1 MFGERVKSSQI
12 SSPMSSPSGSFETA
26 TWQHGLVYHIVGS
39 LLHMYQTYSSNNTW
53 EITISCVEIYN
64 EKFRDLF
71 LPDSMQPLKVREI
84 PKDQKKHGT
93 FIENLST
100 TRISTLIGLEQALNV
115 IVRNRK
121 MDSRTSHM
129 ASRSHVLVFIDVLKD
144 DKVSKLTLVDLA
156 GTTKTLPIGEQGN
169 DSINIET
176 SFIRKSLSVLSR
188 CIKAYETNQ
197 RKPNKVVIPIRESLL
212 TSSISSIFNGST
224 NITLLAT
231 INPLLSNMN
240 ETIATINFA
249 QYVNNCWRQT
259 SV

>member
-1 MFGERVKSSQI
+1 MFGERVKSQA
-12 SSPMSSPSGSFETA
+12 SSPVSSSSGSYETA

-39 LLHMYQTYSSNNTW
+39 LIHMYQTYSTSNSW

-100 TRISTLIGLEQALNV
+100 IKINTLTGLEQALSV
-115 IVRNRK
+115 ILRNRK
-121 MDSRTSHM
+121 VDSRTSHM

-169 DSINIET
+169 DTINIET

-188 CIKAYETNQ
+188 CIKAYETNSNH

-249 QYVNNCWRQT
+249 QYVNNCWR
-259 SV
+259 